1 MLAAVS
7 CLLIALVCDR
17 VERIAGPLERPAA
30 THALEGRPILF
41 AATCTL
47 SRRASAISCAP
58 ATPTRAAGVSA
69 NVVRS
74 PTGTYAEFV
83 PYNLVKA
90 PLGKFAGPLC
100 QEGRH
105 RGISPNSD
113 ARRQAACDCAGERSG
128 RRGHPHRRGQPRL

>member
-83 PYNLVKA
+83 PYNLVKDTVRQVRRA
-90 PLGKFAGPLC
+90 TMPRGSSSWYFA
-100 QEGRH
+100 QQ
-105 RGISPNSD
+105 
-113 ARRQAACDCAGERSG
+113 RRSQTGSL
-128 RRGHPHRRGQPRL
+128 RLRW